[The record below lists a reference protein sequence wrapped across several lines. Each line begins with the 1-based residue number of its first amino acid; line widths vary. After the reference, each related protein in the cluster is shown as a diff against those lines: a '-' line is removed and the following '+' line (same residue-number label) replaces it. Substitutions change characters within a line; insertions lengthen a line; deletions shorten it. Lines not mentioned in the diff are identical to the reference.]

1 MKVIR
6 FSDLQFIPASHEDPK
21 NPNNIKKVL
30 LTRDDLPSGRIQ
42 MINWAKLPRNK
53 SFSPHYHEKM
63 VEVFVIINGKVKA
76 KVNSEETILE
86 KGDSIVV
93 LEKQVHTFENISD
106 EDVDYLA
113 MGIVTSDGG
122 KTINTSVK

>member
-1 MKVIR
+1 MKVVR
-6 FSDLQFIPASHEDPK
+6 FSDLHFIPASHEDPK

-30 LTRDDLPSGRIQ
+30 LTRDDLPPGRIQ
-42 MINWAKLPRNK
+42 MINWAKLLKDK
-53 SFSPHYHEKM
+53 SFKAHYHEKM
-63 VEVFVIINGKVKA
+63 VEVFIIISGRVKA
-76 KVNSEETILE
+76 KVDEDVAILE

-113 MGIVTSDGG
+113 MGIVTSEGG
-122 KTINTSVK
+122 KTVTV